1 MSVCKGVLTP
11 ETTESIGRLQSQLHH
26 RVEDHLHSSYGSLV
40 ACCDQNFVMFAKV
53 VVKVV
58 IIALSNCLIHSRC
71 KLLCKMPNRSKLS
84 GFPSTRIFL
93 FLRIFFFFS
102 FLHNFF
108 NIQYNFF
115 PFPFFFESRSLLTVA
130 STYIL
135 RGSLNRS
142 VGEFGIILISVLVLS
157 SPKRKNK
164 ILAVSF
170 TSPAFYRFHWYKI
183 HER

>member
-53 VVKVV
+53 MVKVV

-71 KLLCKMPNRSKLS
+71 KLPCKMPNRSKLS

-108 NIQYNFF
+108 NITFF
-115 PFPFFFESRSLLTVA
+115 RF
-130 STYIL
+130 
-135 RGSLNRS
+135 
-142 VGEFGIILISVLVLS
+142 LS
-157 SPKRKNK
+157 YCCKYLHFTRK
-164 ILAVSF
+164 S
-170 TSPAFYRFHWYKI
+170 
-183 HER
+183 